1 MVKELRKEG
10 SLGKNNNFLNQ
21 FLEQISQKAFIDKDI
36 DDNDLK
42 LLLILRNNPR
52 QGLRELSNKTGL
64 STSSVYNRILKLRD
78 TGLLRH
84 TILVKPEFY
93 DYNYHVLFI
102 VRTNDK
108 SLWDN
113 LMNGVLGDFINRVQL
128 ITPFDQYSQ
137 PNNNLIVD
145 PVLSNKHRASDYNV
159 LVEAY
164 FRTLLEMKFFMDKIS
179 DFSHSID
186 TILVVEEKKKE
197 SFLNNFLDETMNNSI
212 KTCQRWW
219 E

>member
-1 MVKELRKEG
+1 MAKELRKEE
-10 SLGKNNNFLNQ
+10 SLGENNNFLNQ
-21 FLEQISQKAFIDKDI
+21 FLEQVSQKAFIDKDI

-42 LLLILRNNPR
+42 LLLMLRKNPR
-52 QGLRELSNKTGL
+52 QRLRELSNKTGL
-64 STSSVYNRILKLRD
+64 STSSVYNRILRLHN

-84 TILVKPEFY
+84 TVLVKPEFY

-102 VRTNDK
+102 IRSDDK
-108 SLWDN
+108 SVRDN
-113 LMNGVLGDFINRVQL
+113 LMSGVLSDFINKVQL

-137 PNNNLIVD
+137 SNNNLIVD
-145 PVLSNKHRASDYNV
+145 PVLSNKHAFDYNV

-164 FRTLLEMKFFMDKIS
+164 FRTLLEMKFFVDKIS

-186 TILVVEEKKKE
+186 TILIVEENKKE
-197 SFLNNFLDETMNNSI
+197 SFLHNFLDTTMSNSI
-212 KTCQRWW
+212 KTYQRWW